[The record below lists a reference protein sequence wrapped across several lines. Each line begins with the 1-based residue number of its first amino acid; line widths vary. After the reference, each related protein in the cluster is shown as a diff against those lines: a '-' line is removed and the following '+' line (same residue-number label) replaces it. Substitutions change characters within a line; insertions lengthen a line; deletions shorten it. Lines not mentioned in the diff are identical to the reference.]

1 MYICNVINVEIMNNI
16 QGINIANS
24 LLDVM
29 EDGRE
34 FESLIKY
41 QYNNINLLGEIRRS
55 ISEIQKARGRSC
67 ICYIANVL
75 HSNIN
80 NSIDG
85 TDDLPFNE
93 MVNSIPSSVKE
104 IDVVLVTPG
113 GLANQ
118 VNNFVNALRPRFEKV
133 SFIVL
138 NMAMSAG
145 TIFIMSGDEIIMSKQ
160 SKFGPID
167 PQIPNREGRFV
178 PAQSILIALEDIKKR
193 GEEKIKANQQPDWT
207 DIQLLRNIDPRDIG
221 LAQSTSKYSIDIV
234 KDFLVKYKFKSWL
247 MHSSTCEPVTEAER
261 YNKADQ
267 IANLLCNHSEWKNH
281 GHAINRDIAWNVC
294 KLKITHSETIAGLDR
309 AMRRMWALFYWIFEN
324 TPMVKVFVSDNYC
337 IIRNAAPVNAPLR
350 PIR

>member
-1 MYICNVINVEIMNNI
+1 MNNI

-41 QYNNINLLGEIRRS
+41 QYNNLNILGEIRRS
-55 ISEIQKARGRSC
+55 ISEIQKARGKSC

-93 MVNSIPSSVKE
+93 MVNSVPNSIKE

-118 VNNFVNALRPRFEKV
+118 VNNFVNALRPRFDKV
-133 SFIVL
+133 NFIVL

-178 PAQSILIALEDIKKR
+178 PAQSILVALEDIKKR
-193 GEEKIKANQQPDWT
+193 GEEKIKSNQQPDWT

-221 LAQSTSKYSIDIV
+221 LAQSASRYSIDIV

-247 MHSSTCEPVTEAER
+247 THSSTRVPVTEVEKNER
-261 YNKADQ
+261 ANE
-267 IANLLCNHSEWKNH
+267 IANLLCNHSEWKSH
-281 GHAINRDIAWNVC
+281 GHAINRDIAWNIC
-294 KLKITHSETIAGLDR
+294 KLKITHSESIDGLDR
-309 AMRRMWALFYWIFEN
+309 AMRRMWALFYWVFESLFKFQVDNLLSMIFE
-324 TPMVKVFVSDNYC
+324 KA
-337 IIRNAAPVNAPLR
+337 I
-350 PIR
+350 

>member
-1 MYICNVINVEIMNNI
+1 MNNI
-16 QGINIANS
+16 QGINIASS

-41 QYNNINLLGEIRRS
+41 QYNNLNILGEIRRS
-55 ISEIQKARGRSC
+55 ISEIQKARAKNC

-80 NSIDG
+80 NSIDS

-93 MVNSIPSSVKE
+93 MVNSVPDSIKE
-104 IDVVLVTPG
+104 IDVILVTPG

-118 VNNFVNALRPRFEKV
+118 VNNFVNTLRPRFEKV
-133 SFIVL
+133 NFIVL

-160 SKFGPID
+160 SRFGPID

-178 PAQSILIALEDIKKR
+178 PAQSILVALEDIKKR
-193 GEEKIKANQQPDWT
+193 GEERIKSNQQPDWT

-221 LAQSTSKYSIDIV
+221 LAQSASRYSIDIV

-247 MHSSTCEPVTEAER
+247 THTSTQAPVTDIEKNNRANE
-261 YNKADQ
+261 
-267 IANLLCNHSEWKNH
+267 IANLLCNHSEWKSH
-281 GHAINRDIAWNVC
+281 GHAINRDVAWNLC
-294 KLKITHSETIAGLDR
+294 KLKITHSESIDGLDR

-324 TPMVKVFVSDNYC
+324 TPVVKVFVSDNYC
-337 IIRNAAPVNAPLR
+337 IIRHAAPINAPIR
-350 PIR
+350 PVK

>member
-1 MYICNVINVEIMNNI
+1 MNNI

-41 QYNNINLLGEIRRS
+41 QYNNLNILGEIRRS
-55 ISEIQKARGRSC
+55 ISEIQKARGKSC

-93 MVNSIPSSVKE
+93 MVNSVPNSIKE

-118 VNNFVNALRPRFEKV
+118 VNNFVNALRPRFDKV
-133 SFIVL
+133 NFIVL

-178 PAQSILIALEDIKKR
+178 PAQSILVALEDIK
-193 GEEKIKANQQPDWT
+193 D
-207 DIQLLRNIDPRDIG
+207 
-221 LAQSTSKYSIDIV
+221 V
-234 KDFLVKYKFKSWL
+234 
-247 MHSSTCEPVTEAER
+247 
-261 YNKADQ
+261 
-267 IANLLCNHSEWKNH
+267 
-281 GHAINRDIAWNVC
+281 
-294 KLKITHSETIAGLDR
+294 
-309 AMRRMWALFYWIFEN
+309 
-324 TPMVKVFVSDNYC
+324 
-337 IIRNAAPVNAPLR
+337 
-350 PIR
+350 